1 MRFRRT
7 FVFADLSGF
16 TDYTEKNGD
25 GAATQ
30 LLAQF
35 RGIARAVGSHQ
46 GVRIDKYLGDG
57 LRAVAVEAVDGITF
71 ALELQKYATTACSPL
86 RLRIGI
92 ATGDTMLFEGQ
103 DYIGTAPNLAARLC
117 DAASGAGILMPAGQV
132 NGLPIGV
139 EAVAHP
145 PVALQGFDA
154 PVDVVTIVGEPMIDD
169 RYDIN
174 EYWTRSPF
182 VG

>member
-1 MRFRRT
+1 
-7 FVFADLSGF
+7 
-16 TDYTEKNGD
+16 
-25 GAATQ
+25 
-30 LLAQF
+30 
-35 RGIARAVGSHQ
+35 
-46 GVRIDKYLGDG
+46 
-57 LRAVAVEAVDGITF
+57 
-71 ALELQKYATTACSPL
+71 
-86 RLRIGI
+86 
-92 ATGDTMLFEGQ
+92 LFEGQ

-117 DAASGAGILMPAGQV
+117 DAASDAGILMPAGQV
-132 NGLPIGV
+132 NGLPIGI

-154 PVDVVTIVGEPMIDD
+154 PVDVVTIIGEPMIDD